1 MSSTTPTRH
10 VLGVFLTPQTIE
22 ALLVVP
28 AADDDQRPR
37 LVRRFVRP
45 RLQVGEPSTVSDF
58 ETSVPGLKSSEETD
72 FTLQVGSASVDDD
85 LAFDPTLQ
93 DLQSSGAAGDGA
105 SPSTGSGPR
114 LFISPLRDILEE
126 CEAVGAKAPEV
137 VFCAGAPDIAHVEVT
152 EPPDKPAG
160 TRNGLQAWWNAL
172 PLLSESSER
181 RALVAA
187 LRREYKGGFNAG
199 RVAFLPMTPDSTGAA
214 RHLGL
219 VPTGR
224 ESVTPTLNA
233 LFNRDDVSTDATARR
248 LDSELSLYVSVVRRY
263 LHPKADHSTVVVRVS
278 SADTLVLFLH
288 GNELLHVEQ
297 LRSLTSYDAPDTIA
311 SRILLYQDEQKIDR
325 MHGVL
330 LVGGPRD
337 ERLVESFRSAYP
349 DAAIGRL
356 HDLLTTEWVEAE
368 KSVQATITPESGPAL
383 AAALYALDPEAPPAE
398 ALNLL
403 GKTDRTQKRTM
414 PVFAWH
420 TVAMLVL
427 LAGATLFFA
436 WRYVDQTAEIQR
448 LEARVNANPIAMP
461 ELSPQQLRQRVDS
474 LNAVHAD
481 NERSL
486 YVLDSLLAG
495 STEWSETIE
504 RTARQTGS
512 IDGIWFEEWSI
523 TPTEIILNG
532 MTLNRGRRAGLARNL
547 KGTVQSMTYS
557 DIDDRRVYA
566 FEIQIPRVTKMPE
579 AATKLRARSMDA
591 ESARTIT
598 TPAAAGPAQE

>member
-1 MSSTTPTRH
+1 
-10 VLGVFLTPQTIE
+10 VLGIFLTPQTIE

-28 AADDDQRPR
+28 ASDADAQPR
-37 LVRRFVRP
+37 LLRRFVRP

-72 FTLQVGSASVDDD
+72 FTLQVGSASIDDD
-85 LAFDPTLQ
+85 LAFDSALQ
-93 DLQSSGAAGDGA
+93 DLQTSSASGDGGSPSSG
-105 SPSTGSGPR
+105 SNPR
-114 LFISPLRDILEE
+114 LFLSPLRDILEE
-126 CEAVGAKAPEV
+126 CAAVGAEAPEV
-137 VFCAGAPDIAHVEVT
+137 VFCAGTPDIAHVEVA
-152 EPPDKPAG
+152 EPPDTPAG
-160 TRNGLQAWWNAL
+160 TRKGVQDWWDAL
-172 PLLSESSER
+172 PFLNGSSER
-181 RALVAA
+181 KALVDA
-187 LRREYKGGFNAG
+187 LRREYKGGFEAG
-199 RVAFLPMTPDSTGAA
+199 RVAFLPMTPDSSGAA

-219 VPTGR
+219 VPTSR

-233 LFNRDDVSTDATARR
+233 LFDRNDTPTDASARR

-278 SADTLVLFLH
+278 SEDTLVLFLN
-288 GNELLHVEQ
+288 GNELRHIEQ

-325 MHGVL
+325 VHGVL

-337 ERLVESFRSAYP
+337 QRLQESFRTAYP
-349 DAAIGRL
+349 DAAVGRL
-356 HDLLTTEWVEAE
+356 HDLLTTEWVQIDE
-368 KSVQATITPESGPAL
+368 SVRATITPESGPAL
-383 AAALYALDPEAPPAE
+383 AAALLTLDSEAPPDE

-403 GKTDRTQKRTM
+403 GKTDRTQKRAL

-420 TVAMLVL
+420 TVALLVL
-427 LAGATLFFA
+427 LAGVTLFFA

-461 ELSPQQLRQRVDS
+461 ELTPAQLRQRVDS
-474 LNAVHAD
+474 LNAVHAS

-486 YVLDSLLAG
+486 YVLDSLLTG

-523 TPTEIILNG
+523 TPTEIVLNG
-532 MTLNRGRRAGLARNL
+532 MTLNRGRLASLARNL
-547 KGTVQSMTYS
+547 KGTVQSIIYS

-566 FEIQIPRVTKMPE
+566 FEIKIPRVTKTPE
-579 AATKLRARSMDA
+579 AATKLRARSVDA
-591 ESARTIT
+591 ETARSIATSE
-598 TPAAAGPAQE
+598 AEPAQQ